1 MLFAAQGE
9 DIVQMA
15 SSLDVLRRHHR
26 ADPNAR
32 LDTPSRDGE
41 EWTISRDD
49 VGREDPEDADND
61 SNTRLA
67 DERIGSECDGDSA
80 YKGTEERDM
89 RGSAASLS
97 SNSSTGFQSERSVR
111 GYQEAGRGGKSV
123 GGAAGGSLRDA
134 APKRDVRTE
143 WEVCMVHEKGIITFY
158 DCFPARDFGLPYPTV
173 V

>member
-15 SSLDVLRRHHR
+15 SSLDVVRRNHH
-26 ADPNAR
+26 ADPNAP
-32 LDTPSRDGE
+32 LDAPSRGGE
-41 EWTISRDD
+41 EWMISRDD
-49 VGREDPEDADND
+49 VGREDPEDTDND
-61 SNTRLA
+61 SNTHLA
-67 DERIGSECDGDSA
+67 DGPIGPECDGEPA

-111 GYQEAGRGGKSV
+111 GYQEAERGGKSG

-143 WEVCMVHEKGIITFY
+143 WEVSDT
-158 DCFPARDFGLPYPTV
+158 
-173 V
+173 

>member
-1 MLFAAQGE
+1 MPTFAGRGDGQNRLDTLFAAQGE

-15 SSLDVLRRHHR
+15 SSLDVLRRRHR
-26 ADPNAR
+26 AGPNAP
-32 LDTPSRDGE
+32 LDAPSRDGE

-61 SNTRLA
+61 SNPRPANGRT
-67 DERIGSECDGDSA
+67 GSECDGDPASTR
-80 YKGTEERDM
+80 TEERDL

-111 GYQEAGRGGKSV
+111 GYQEAGRGGKSG

-143 WEVCMVHEKGIITFY
+143 WEV
-158 DCFPARDFGLPYPTV
+158 RDI
-173 V
+173 